1 MSLDEVARQC
11 GGPCNDGLER
21 ASSPALSPKRG
32 EAEGDVH
39 QNEEQLDGVTFQER
53 RGLQHDDMG
62 GVEGKAHRSRRRQGA
77 QRPASPLGTGDQ
89 QTNAQPRDRYA
100 DVVDHPEKVPTG
112 RVFRIG
118 GLVQNGSVERDTGLD
133 VKFVVTDGK
142 NAVPVNYSGVL
153 PDLFREGQGVVALG
167 TRDSA
172 GVFKA
177 SEVLAKHDETYM
189 PPEVVDALKRAG
201 KWKEGEGPL

>member
-1 MSLDEVARQC
+1 MNPRKQRRLAFAITLLLA
-11 GGPCNDGLER
+11 GGGAAGLAIFALQDNVLFFYSPTDIVDNPER
-21 ASSPALSPKRG
+21 
-32 EAEGDVH
+32 
-39 QNEEQLDGVTFQER
+39 
-53 RGLQHDDMG
+53 
-62 GVEGKAHRSRRRQGA
+62 
-77 QRPASPLGTGDQ
+77 
-89 QTNAQPRDRYA
+89 
-100 DVVDHPEKVPTG
+100 VPSG

-118 GLVQNGSVERDTGLD
+118 GLVQNGSVKRDAGLD
-133 VKFVVTDGK
+133 VQFVVTDGK

-167 TRDSA
+167 TRDTT

-201 KWKEGEGPL
+201 RWKEGEGPL

>member
-1 MSLDEVARQC
+1 MNPRKQRRLAFAITLLLA
-11 GGPCNDGLER
+11 GGGAAGL
-21 ASSPALSPKRG
+21 AVFALQDNVLFFYSPS
-32 EAEGDVH
+32 DI
-39 QNEEQLDGVTFQER
+39 
-53 RGLQHDDMG
+53 
-62 GVEGKAHRSRRRQGA
+62 
-77 QRPASPLGTGDQ
+77 
-89 QTNAQPRDRYA
+89 
-100 DVVDHPEKVPTG
+100 VDHPDRVPSG

-118 GLVQNGSVERDTGLD
+118 GLVQNGSVKRDAGLD
-133 VKFVVTDGK
+133 VQFVVTDGK

-167 TRDSA
+167 TRDTT